1 MRRILFAWL
10 LLVVAA
16 ISSRTASAQSVEV
29 EGAVPRALLAE
40 REAQL
45 EALHSEVAR
54 LQKELG
60 VGEPQLHVEARFIE
74 VDALQIPRESK
85 LDGRSLI
92 YHYLTTQGAPKVETI
107 PVVALDADHLF
118 LKQLSYWQDGPVKCI
133 DVIGTPTITTP
144 FGKPALV
151 RSGGEIPFL
160 VPSENPIQ
168 PKVEHR
174 FEGIQLDLIGHLRH
188 DGQVQLQLRPR
199 HTLFDFTKP
208 VKFGT
213 HEIPYCTVKECDK
226 TILMRPDQTIVIG
239 GMTRPRTVTTEPAK
253 FLKPAKTEVK
263 QLELLVVVK
272 LTVIRPDEVQAA
284 ADLKDRA
291 RR

>member
-29 EGAVPRALLAE
+29 EGAAPRALLAE

-45 EALHSEVAR
+45 ETLRAEVAR
-54 LQKELG
+54 LQNELG
-60 VGEPQLHVEARFIE
+60 IGEPQLHVEARFIE
-74 VDALQIPRESK
+74 VDVSQIRQESK
-85 LDGRSLI
+85 PDARSLI
-92 YHYLTTQGAPKVETI
+92 HLHLKTPGAPGKETI
-107 PVVALDADHLF
+107 PVVTLDADHVF
-118 LKQLSYWQDGPVKCI
+118 LKQLGYWQEVNSV
-133 DVIGTPTITTP
+133 DVVGTPTITTP
-144 FGKPALV
+144 FGKPALI
-151 RSGGEIPFL
+151 RNGGEIPLL
-160 VPSENPIQ
+160 VPSPNGE

-213 HEIPYCTVKECDK
+213 HEIPYLTVKECDK
-226 TILMRPDQTIVIG
+226 TVVMRPDQTIVIG
-239 GMTRPRTVTTEPAK
+239 GMTRPRSVTTEPAK
-253 FLKPAKTEVK
+253 FLKPAKTEVR

-272 LTVIRPDEVQAA
+272 LTVIRPDEVKAA

-291 RR
+291 VR